1 MSEGRLAGAPPD
13 PREPAPSSTRS
24 RNRLLGYAETL
35 LAACCWGSSGVFAVS
50 LFRRGV
56 SPESVALL
64 RPVIGVLLLAAVVA
78 LARRGA
84 LRVGGAGL
92 LLLGLGGGIAV
103 GVFQIAYQVSID
115 ATGVPTTVALLYLA
129 PAIVALAS
137 GPLLG
142 EWPGRRRIALV
153 ALTIAGVWLTVLGAE
168 ETTSTF
174 GSGGLGWGLLGAAAY
189 AAYTLLGRHAS
200 PRFGSLA
207 TAIYSTAGAC
217 IFLAIVLPA
226 AGRPVALPAGAG
238 TWLILIAFS
247 LLTIAGA
254 QLLFFDALGRIE
266 ASGASVASSLEPV
279 IAALLATVL
288 LDQGLSALG
297 WLGIALVVAGVIGV
311 SVTESTAEKRSRSRA
326 A

>member
-1 MSEGRLAGAPPD
+1 MSDGRLAGAPP
-13 PREPAPSSTRS
+13 STRS
-24 RNRLLGYAETL
+24 GSPLLGYVETL

-64 RPVIGVLLLAAVVA
+64 RPVIGVLLLAAAVA
-78 LARRGA
+78 FARRGA
-84 LRVGGAGL
+84 LRVGGGAL
-92 LLLGLGGGIAV
+92 LMLGLGGGIAV

-174 GSGGLGWGLLGAAAY
+174 GSGGLGWGFLAAAAY

-200 PRFGSLA
+200 PRHGSLA
-207 TAIYSTAGAC
+207 TAVYSTAGAC
-217 IFLAIVLPA
+217 LFLAISLPA
-226 AGRPVALPAGAG
+226 AGRQVTLPDDAG

-247 LLTIAGA
+247 VLTITGA

-266 ASGASVASSLEPV
+266 ASGASVATSLEPV

-288 LDQGLSALG
+288 LDQGLSTLG
-297 WLGIALVVAGVIGV
+297 WVGIALVVAGVVGV
-311 SVTESTAEKRSRSRA
+311 SVTGSTEGKRTPA

>member
-1 MSEGRLAGAPPD
+1 V
-13 PREPAPSSTRS
+13 
-24 RNRLLGYAETL
+24 GYAEAL
-35 LAACCWGSSGVFAVS
+35 LAACFWGSSGVFAVN

-56 SPESVALL
+56 PPESVALL
-64 RPVIGVLLLAAVVA
+64 RPLIGVLLLAAAVA
-78 LARRGA
+78 VTRRGA
-84 LRVGGAGL
+84 LRVGRRAL
-92 LLLGLGGGIAV
+92 LLLGLGGGLAV
-103 GVFQIAYQVSID
+103 GVFQIAYQFSID

-174 GSGGLGWGLLGAAAY
+174 GSGGLGWGLLAAASY

-207 TAIYSTAGAC
+207 TAVYSTAGAC
-217 IFLAIVLPA
+217 LFLAISLPA
-226 AGRPVALPAGAG
+226 AGRALALPADTG
-238 TWLILIAFS
+238 TWLMLIVFS

-266 ASGASVASSLEPV
+266 ASGASVATSLEPV
-279 IAALLATVL
+279 VAALLATVL
-288 LDQGLSALG
+288 LDQGLSSLG
-297 WLGIALVVAGVIGV
+297 WVGIALVVAGVVGV
-311 SVTESTAEKRSRSRA
+311 SVTGSAGKKY
-326 A
+326 

>member
-1 MSEGRLAGAPPD
+1 VSDGRLAGGPPS
-13 PREPAPSSTRS
+13 ARS
-24 RNRLLGYAETL
+24 RGQLLGYAETL

-64 RPVIGVLLLAAVVA
+64 RPVIGVVLLAAAVG

-84 LRVGGAGL
+84 LRVGREAL
-92 LLLGLGGGIAV
+92 LLLGLGGGVAV
-103 GVFQIAYQVSID
+103 GVFQIAYQVSIA

-129 PAIVALAS
+129 PAIVALVS

-153 ALTIAGVWLTVLGAE
+153 ALTIVGVWLTVIGAE
-168 ETTSTF
+168 ETTSSF
-174 GSGGLGWGLLGAAAY
+174 GSGGLGWGLLAAGAY

-207 TAIYSTAGAC
+207 TAVYSTAGAC

-226 AGRPVALPAGAG
+226 VGRSVALPEGGSA
-238 TWLILIAFS
+238 WLILIVFS

-266 ASGASVASSLEPV
+266 ATGASVATSLEPV

-288 LDQGLSALG
+288 LDQGLSPLG
-297 WLGIALVVAGVIGV
+297 WVGIALVVAGVVGV
-311 SVTESTAEKRSRSRA
+311 SVTGSAGSNRPDPSA

>member
-1 MSEGRLAGAPPD
+1 MSDGRRLAGAPP
-13 PREPAPSSTRS
+13 RTS
-24 RNRLLGYAETL
+24 RNQLLGYAETL

-56 SPESVALL
+56 TPESVALI
-64 RPVIGVLLLAAVVA
+64 RPVIGVVLLAAAVGF
-78 LARRGA
+78 ARRDA
-84 LRVGGAGL
+84 LRVDRGAL

-115 ATGVPTTVALLYLA
+115 ATGVPTTVALLYLS
-129 PAIVALAS
+129 PALVALAS

-142 EWPGRRRIALV
+142 EWPGRRRIALI

-168 ETTSTF
+168 ETTSAF
-174 GSGGLGWGLLGAAAY
+174 GSGGLGWGLLAAGAY

-207 TAIYSTAGAC
+207 TTVYSTAGAC
-217 IFLAIVLPA
+217 VFLAAVLPA
-226 AGRPVALPAGAG
+226 LGRPVTIPDGAG
-238 TWLILIAFS
+238 TWLILVAFS
-247 LLTIAGA
+247 LLTIMGA

-266 ASGASVASSLEPV
+266 ASGASVATSLEPV

-288 LDQGLSALG
+288 LDQGLSPVG
-297 WLGIALVVAGVIGV
+297 WVGIALVVAGVVGV
-311 SVTESTAEKRSRSRA
+311 SITGSADEKRPTRSA